1 MAYWGNEPAKV
12 AVKVGANVITTAE
25 IQDGQV
31 YTADILD
38 DAITAQKVDDDGT
51 GFRMGSLGLG
61 AAVSGSEKLTVGGT
75 ASFSGA
81 ITGNLTG
88 NASGTAATVTTA
100 AQPNITSLGT
110 LSALAV
116 TGTSTFT
123 GSGDFVRANSN
134 ASNANCAFA
143 LSNQTTLKWSMYNNA
158 SDNSWNL
165 YDHNGSANAITVA
178 TGGNAT
184 FAGATTIN
192 TSDSEQ
198 LMFKGATSPY
208 LRFYESTTAK
218 AYMQWHSDGYLNLE
232 NSEASTNL
240 AVGANGIGIGT
251 TSPTDK
257 FQINYDADFYEV
269 FDGAGTWT
277 TKRGNG
283 STGGKRIVTD
293 LSSGSWGT
301 DGGYIEFKPRNS
313 TAMTI
318 QAGGNV
324 GIGSSSVTDI
334 TTVWAT
340 GTVLDVHESSGS
352 DTGAIILSGDTTTNG
367 GGVGSLVWANRNNSG
382 QASEEA
388 GAEGKG
394 IGIIVTNVVT
404 SDSNSGDDSGGDMK
418 FFTKPE
424 AGTIAERMRI
434 TSAGKVGIG
443 ETGPSTSFHLK
454 GAGVSNCGIALFQ
467 TTQTSADNHE
477 LLTFYDGG
485 GALCGEVYVHATNH
499 TTVFSTSSDYRL
511 KENETA
517 ISDGLTRLNQ
527 LKPYKFNFKSNVDKT
542 KVDGFFAHEVS
553 SIVPEAVV
561 GEKDAVDDDGEIKKQ
576 MIDHSKLVPLLV
588 AAVQELSA
596 KVEALENA

>member
-1 MAYWGNEPAKV
+1 MATLAGNTIASTYPLLLKIDSSGIDATLRAVEDGDATDSALLLATNKV
-12 AVKVGANVITTAE
+12 EVKPGSNDANAFEVSQA
-25 IQDGQV
+25 
-31 YTADILD
+31 
-38 DAITAQKVDDDGT
+38 DGT
-51 GFRMGSLGLG
+51 
-61 AAVSGSEKLTVGGT
+61 AV
-75 ASFSGA
+75 F
-81 ITGNLTG
+81 
-88 NASGTAATVTTA
+88 
-100 AQPNITSLGT
+100 
-110 LSALAV
+110 
-116 TGTSTFT
+116 
-123 GSGDFVRANSN
+123 
-134 ASNANCAFA
+134 
-143 LSNQTTLKWSMYNNA
+143 
-158 SDNSWNL
+158 
-165 YDHNGSANAITVA
+165 
-178 TGGNAT
+178 
-184 FAGATTIN
+184 TIN
-192 TSDSEQ
+192 TSSPGLSLAGNATITTADNSDTLTLVSTDDDTNQGPVLVMNRNPAGAANNDYLGEINFQGENTAGTPEAIDYVKFQSQATNVADGSEEGKFFLHSMVGGSLVQRITVAGGETVFNEDSSNDIDFRVE
-198 LMFKGATSPY
+198 GATNAN
-208 LRFYESTTAK
+208 LLFV
-218 AYMQWHSDGYLNLE
+218 DG
-232 NSEASTNL
+232 SADR
-240 AVGANGIGIGT
+240 VGIGT
-251 TSPTDK
+251 ASPTDK

-269 FDGAGTWT
+269 FDGGGTWT

-318 QAGGNV
+318 AGDGNV
-324 GIGSSSVTDI
+324 GIGSTSVTDI